1 MKYEVLISASAEA
14 DLEQAY
20 CWLSERAP
28 EAAVKW
34 YNGLVDAV
42 LKLEKFPERCPLA
55 PESRAFKRE
64 IRQLIYGKRQHAYR
78 ILFDVS
84 GETVRI
90 LHVRHGARE
99 HLKPP
104 L

>member
-1 MKYEVLISASAEA
+1 MKYEVLIAPSAEA
-14 DLEQAY
+14 DLEEAY
-20 CWLSERAP
+20 GWLSEQAA

-34 YNGLVDAV
+34 YNGVLDAF
-42 LKLEKFPERCPLA
+42 LSLETFPERCPLA
-55 PESRAFKRE
+55 PESQAFERE
-64 IRQLIYGKRQHAYR
+64 IRQLLHVKRQHVYR

-90 LHVRHGARE
+90 LHVRHGARQ

-104 L
+104 T